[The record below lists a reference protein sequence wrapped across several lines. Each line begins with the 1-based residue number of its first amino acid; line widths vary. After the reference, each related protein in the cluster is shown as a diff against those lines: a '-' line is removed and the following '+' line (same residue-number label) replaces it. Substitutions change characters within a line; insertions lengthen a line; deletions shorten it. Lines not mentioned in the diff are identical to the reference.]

1 MNITIEKNENTVS
14 LTVTNKGI
22 DCSFKGISTDN
33 LKLLRG
39 QIDEVL
45 KQSKS
50 TVRVWNPRSKRHD
63 IIEQ

>member
-14 LTVTNKGI
+14 LRVANKGI

-33 LKLLRG
+33 LKLLRD

-45 KQSKS
+45 KQLKS

>member
-1 MNITIEKNENTVS
+1 MNITIEKNEGKVS
-14 LTVTNKGI
+14 LRVTNKGI

-33 LKLLRG
+33 LKLLRD

>member
-14 LTVTNKGI
+14 LRVANKGI